1 MMGEI
6 ETFSLR
12 LGGCIRTTGSS
23 INTQRRANWKF
34 TKRTFISLLYL
45 SPNILKMFFT
55 GVCVM
60 NIEKSFIFNDSCT
73 ANEAN

>member
-1 MMGEI
+1 
-6 ETFSLR
+6 
-12 LGGCIRTTGSS
+12 
-23 INTQRRANWKF
+23 
-34 TKRTFISLLYL
+34 
-45 SPNILKMFFT
+45 MFFT

>member
-1 MMGEI
+1 M
-6 ETFSLR
+6 FS
-12 LGGCIRTTGSS
+12 
-23 INTQRRANWKF
+23 
-34 TKRTFISLLYL
+34 
-45 SPNILKMFFT
+45 T